1 MKIAAS
7 KNNYYASGRAQ
18 QGFSLV
24 ELFIT
29 LTITLII
36 LGLAF
41 TLLARS
47 LNTETRQEKQATV
60 LADVNTGMGRMTE
73 DIVNAGFG
81 LRKYGIVSANSTAV
95 QIRVRANLN
104 ALMKQTTSNSVTDAS
119 EDVLFQ
125 LTPNPATNESCLIRM
140 DIGTGTSSLLACSVD
155 NTDLDNDGVGDGLIF
170 SYLNAAGNVVDP
182 SQSVRVLVT
191 LRVKLPQVA
200 VPGSPGFQPAVT
212 QAVTQNIVLRN
223 SNLSSY

>member
-1 MKIAAS
+1 MKIS
-7 KNNYYASGRAQ
+7 TKNNTHRSDSFQSGV
-18 QGFSLV
+18 SLV

-47 LNTETRQEKQATV
+47 LNTELRQEKQASV
-60 LADVNTGMGRMTE
+60 LADASVGMGRMSE
-73 DIVNAGFG
+73 EIVNSGFG
-81 LRKYGIVSANSTAV
+81 LRNNGVVAADSNEE

-125 LTPNPATNESCLIRM
+125 LTPNPESGDSCLIRL
-140 DIGTGTSSLLACSVD
+140 DTGTGVASILAFSVD
-155 NTDLDNDGVGDGLIF
+155 NADIDSDGDGDGLTF
-170 SYLNAAGNVVDP
+170 TYLDAAGAAVSPNLA
-182 SQSVRVLVT
+182 VRVIVT
-191 LRVKLPQVA
+191 LRVKLPQVGTKGG
-200 VPGSPGFQPAVT
+200 PGYQPAVT
-212 QAVTQNIVLRN
+212 RAVTQNIVLRN
-223 SNLSSY
+223 SNLNAY